1 VNEPSSP
8 TSASRPAAILARRS
22 IEEPTP
28 KLAHAG
34 GILAMA
40 KATRTPDV
48 EDKLGHPRSEALGR
62 EIEPRFLD
70 QREDAGVSC
79 GQYLAC

>member
-1 VNEPSSP
+1 
-8 TSASRPAAILARRS
+8 
-22 IEEPTP
+22 
-28 KLAHAG
+28 
-34 GILAMA
+34 MA